1 MTCHVSPAHIE
12 TDFFSTSSGCSSEQ
26 PYEDASNNTI
36 SKSLSNS
43 HTFKCFLQI
52 YGNMGDN
59 PFVLLDNKVFIAY
72 ST

>member
-12 TDFFSTSSGCSSEQ
+12 TDFFSTSYGSSSEQ
-26 PYEDASNNTI
+26 PYEDASNNTD
-36 SKSLSNS
+36 S

-59 PFVLLDNKVFIAY
+59 PFVLPDNKVFIAY